1 MRGTSGNRK
10 SIKLNK
16 QWITENYLL
25 YTKEQIIL
33 IVLLKYNLYMLC
45 FALYMGFP
53 SGSDGKVSACNVGG
67 PGSIPGSG
75 RSPGEGN
82 GNPLQHSCLENPMNR
97 GA

>member
-33 IVLLKYNLYMLC
+33 IVLLKYNLYII
-45 FALYMGFP
+45 
-53 SGSDGKVSACNVGG
+53 KV
-67 PGSIPGSG
+67 ID
-75 RSPGEGN
+75 
-82 GNPLQHSCLENPMNR
+82 
-97 GA
+97 